1 MIGTIHIWI
10 FHREAKEKVIYWMGF
25 NDNQTCFVFVTAT
38 IGIFWIVWSI
48 DISKLVRNGLIWF
61 HGIQI
66 LLPYNSII
74 FISLG
79 MHRKCWY
86 LNIPQRS
93 MSIPG
98 KQKHHTDIDLD
109 LMIIRFFLFVRFKT
123 SPSLGIKWSMDISN
137 IGKKDYLISSFYG
150 VTWVY
155 QGSKST
161 IAILHWI

>member
-1 MIGTIHIWI
+1 MFCICHSHNRHILDCMIHWYLKTCPKWI
-10 FHREAKEKVIYWMGF
+10 
-25 NDNQTCFVFVTAT
+25 D
-38 IGIFWIVWSI
+38 
-48 DISKLVRNGLIWF
+48 WF